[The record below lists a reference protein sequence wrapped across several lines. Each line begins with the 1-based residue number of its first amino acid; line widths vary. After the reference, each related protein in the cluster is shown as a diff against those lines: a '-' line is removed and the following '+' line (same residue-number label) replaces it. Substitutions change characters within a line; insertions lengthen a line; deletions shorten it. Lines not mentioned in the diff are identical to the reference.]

1 MSTAFQIPLNYV
13 INVTAVAP
21 SQGLE
26 PKQMGTILILTDE
39 TPANAIS
46 GSYIIARTATAVAT
60 QMGTETET
68 AKQAQMIFAQSPN
81 ILVGGGYVI
90 VAPYLS
96 TEETLA
102 EAITRLSGEI
112 YFEGILTTRDLTQ
125 EEAVAASTLVESMKD
140 RILML
145 PGYAVADL
153 TGLFAQVANNVYTR
167 PVIYL
172 TGADTNAKKL
182 NSRLFAAAY
191 LSRGL
196 AVNYSGSKTTMTMNL
211 KDLAGIVADTAISE
225 TILNQCE
232 TAGADCYPSIE
243 GLAKVIS
250 NKHAGQY
257 FDQVAN
263 SIWFVGA
270 LEIAYFNV
278 LATSRTKIAQTDDD
292 LAKANKAI
300 RKVCN
305 QAVANGYLAPGTW
318 NSTDTFGNIDDFN
331 RNIEE
336 FGFYMYQ
343 QPVAEQSQTEREDR
357 IAPLLQIAGKEA
369 GAVHSGAILV
379 YIEA

>member
-1 MSTAFQIPLNYV
+1 MSTAFQIPLSYV
-13 INVTAVAP
+13 INVTAVQP
-21 SQGLE
+21 SRGLE

-39 TPANAIS
+39 QPAKAIS
-46 GSYIIARTATAVAT
+46 GSYMIARTATAVAN
-60 QMGTETET
+60 QWGTETEI
-68 AKQAQMIFAQSPN
+68 AQQAQMIFAQSPN

-90 VAPYLS
+90 VAKYLA
-96 TEETLA
+96 EETLA

-112 YFEGILTTRDLTQ
+112 YFEGILTTRDLAQ

-153 TGLFAQVANNVYTR
+153 TGLFAQVANNIYTR
-167 PVIYL
+167 PVLYL

-196 AVNYSGSKTTMTMNL
+196 AVNYSGSRTTMTMNL
-211 KDLAGIVADTAISE
+211 KDLAGITADIAISE
-225 TILNQCE
+225 TILNQCA
-232 TAGADCYPSIE
+232 TAGVDCFPSIE
-243 GLAKVIS
+243 GLAKVFS

-278 LATSRTKIAQTDDD
+278 LATTRTKIAQTDDD

-300 RKVCN
+300 RKVCK
-305 QAVANGYLAPGTW
+305 QAVTNGYLAPGTW

-331 RNIEE
+331 DNIES
-336 FGFYMYQ
+336 FGYYLYQ
-343 QPVAEQSQTEREDR
+343 QPVAEQSQTEREQR

>member
-26 PKQMGTILILTDE
+26 PKQIGTILILTDE

-46 GSYIIARTATAVAT
+46 GSYMIARTATAVAT

-167 PVIYL
+167 PVLYL
-172 TGADTNAKKL
+172 TGSGTSEKKL

-196 AVNYSGSKTTMTMNL
+196 AVNYNGSKTTMTMNL
-211 KDLAGIVADTAISE
+211 KDLAGIAADTAISE

-270 LEIAYFNV
+270 LKIAYFNV

-305 QAVANGYLAPGTW
+305 QAVANDYLAPGTW

-369 GAVHSGAILV
+369 GAVHSGLILV

>member
-1 MSTAFQIPLNYV
+1 MSTAFQIPLSYV
-13 INVTAVAP
+13 INVTAVQP

-46 GSYIIARTATAVAT
+46 GAYMIARTATAVAT
-60 QMGTETET
+60 QWGTETEV

-90 VAPYLS
+90 VANYLE
-96 TEETLA
+96 EETLA

-112 YFEGILTTRDLTQ
+112 YFEGVLTTRDLAQ

-145 PGYAVADL
+145 PGYSTADL
-153 TGLFAQVANNVYTR
+153 TGLFAQVTNNVYTR
-167 PVIYL
+167 PVLYL
-172 TGADTNAKKL
+172 TGADTETKKL

-196 AVNYSGSKTTMTMNL
+196 AVNYNGSKTTMTMNL
-211 KDLAGIVADTAISE
+211 KDLAGLVADTAISE
-225 TILNQCE
+225 TILNQC
-232 TAGADCYPSIE
+232 TQAGVDCFPSIE

-278 LATSRTKIAQTDDD
+278 LATSRAKIAQTDDD
-292 LAKANKAI
+292 LGKAQKAI

-336 FGFYMYQ
+336 FGFYLYQ
-343 QPVAEQSQTEREDR
+343 QPVAEQSQTDRANR

-369 GAVHSGAILV
+369 GAVHTGAILV

>member
-46 GSYIIARTATAVAT
+46 GSYMIARTATAVAT

-96 TEETLA
+96 AEETLA
-102 EAITRLSGEI
+102 AAITRLSGEI

-211 KDLAGIVADTAISE
+211 KDLAGIAADTAISE

-369 GAVHSGAILV
+369 GAVHSGSILV

>member
-1 MSTAFQIPLNYV
+1 MSTAFQIPLSYV
-13 INVTAVAP
+13 INVTAVQP
-21 SQGLE
+21 SRGLE
-26 PKQMGTILILTDE
+26 PKQMGTILLLTDE
-39 TPANAIS
+39 QPANAIS
-46 GSYIIARTATAVAT
+46 GSYMIARTATAVAT
-60 QMGTETET
+60 QWGTETET
-68 AKQAQMIFAQSPN
+68 AKQAQMIFAQTPN

-90 VAPYLS
+90 VANYLE
-96 TEETLA
+96 EETLA
-102 EAITRLSGEI
+102 DAITRLSGEI
-112 YFEGILTTRDLTQ
+112 YFEGILTTRDLAQ

-167 PVIYL
+167 PVLYL

-211 KDLAGIVADTAISE
+211 KDLAGLTADTAISE
-225 TILNQCE
+225 TILNQCT
-232 TAGADCYPSIE
+232 TAGVDCFPSIE
-243 GLAKVIS
+243 GLAKVMS

-270 LEIAYFNV
+270 LEIAYFNT
-278 LATSRTKIAQTDDD
+278 LATTRTKIAQTDED
-292 LAKANKAI
+292 LGKAQKAI

-336 FGFYMYQ
+336 FGYYLYQ
-343 QPVAEQSQTEREDR
+343 QPVSEQSQTEREQR

>member
-1 MSTAFQIPLNYV
+1 MTTAFQIPLSYV
-13 INVTAVAP
+13 INVTAVQP

-39 TPANAIS
+39 TPANEIS
-46 GSYIIARTATAVAT
+46 GSYMIARTATAVAT
-60 QMGTETET
+60 QWGTETEV

-90 VAPYLS
+90 VANYLE
-96 TEETLA
+96 EETLS

-125 EEAVAASTLVESMKD
+125 SEAVAASTLVESMKD

-167 PVIYL
+167 PVLYL

-211 KDLAGIVADTAISE
+211 KDLAGITADTAISE
-225 TILNQCE
+225 TILNQCV
-232 TAGADCYPSIE
+232 TAGADCFPSIE
-243 GLAKVIS
+243 GLAKVMS

-270 LEIAYFNV
+270 LEIAYFNT
-278 LATSRTKIAQTDDD
+278 LATTRTKIAQTDED
-292 LAKANKAI
+292 LGKAQKAI

-336 FGFYMYQ
+336 FGYYLYQ
-343 QPVAEQSQTEREDR
+343 QPVSEQSQTEREQR

>member
-1 MSTAFQIPLNYV
+1 MSTAFQIPLSYV
-13 INVTAVAP
+13 INVTAVQP
-21 SQGLE
+21 SRGLE
-26 PKQMGTILILTDE
+26 PKQMGTILLLTDE
-39 TPANAIS
+39 QPANAIS
-46 GSYIIARTATAVAT
+46 GSYMIARTATAIAT
-60 QMGTETET
+60 QWGTETET
-68 AKQAQMIFAQSPN
+68 AKQAQMIFAQTPN

-90 VAPYLS
+90 VANYLE
-96 TEETLA
+96 EETLA

-112 YFEGILTTRDLTQ
+112 YFEGILTTRDLAQ
-125 EEAVAASTLVESMKD
+125 EEAVAASTLIESMKD

-167 PVIYL
+167 PVLYL

-211 KDLAGIVADTAISE
+211 KDIAGITADTAISE
-225 TILNQCE
+225 TILNQCV
-232 TAGADCYPSIE
+232 TAGADCFPSIE

-270 LEIAYFNV
+270 LEIAYFNT
-278 LATSRTKIAQTDDD
+278 LATTRTKIAQTDED
-292 LAKANKAI
+292 LGKAQKAI

-336 FGFYMYQ
+336 FGYYLYQ
-343 QPVAEQSQTEREDR
+343 QPVSEQSQTEREQR

>member
-1 MSTAFQIPLNYV
+1 MTTSFQIPLSYV
-13 INVTAVAP
+13 INVTAVQP

-46 GSYIIARTATAVAT
+46 GAYMIARTATAVAT
-60 QMGTETET
+60 QWGTETEV

-90 VAPYLS
+90 VANYLE
-96 TEETLA
+96 EETLA

-112 YFEGILTTRDLTQ
+112 YFEGVLTTRDLTQ
-125 EEAVAASTLVESMKD
+125 SEAVAASTLVESMKD

-145 PGYAVADL
+145 PGYSTADL

-167 PVIYL
+167 PVLYL
-172 TGADTNAKKL
+172 TGADDATKKL

-196 AVNYSGSKTTMTMNL
+196 AVNYNGSKTTMTMNL
-211 KDLAGIVADTAISE
+211 KDLAGLVADTAISE
-225 TILNQCE
+225 TILNQCAQ
-232 TAGADCYPSIE
+232 AGVDCFPSIE

-292 LAKANKAI
+292 LGKAQKAI

-305 QAVANGYLAPGTW
+305 QAVTNGYLAPGTW

-336 FGFYMYQ
+336 FGYYLYQ
-343 QPVAEQSQTEREDR
+343 QPVAEQSQTERENR

-369 GAVHSGAILV
+369 GAVHTGAILV

>member
-1 MSTAFQIPLNYV
+1 MSTAFQIPLSYV
-13 INVTAVAP
+13 INVTAVQP
-21 SQGLE
+21 SRGLE
-26 PKQMGTILILTDE
+26 PKQMGTILLLTDE
-39 TPANAIS
+39 QPANAIS
-46 GSYIIARTATAVAT
+46 GSYMIARTATAIAT
-60 QMGTETET
+60 QWGTETET
-68 AKQAQMIFAQSPN
+68 AKQAQMIFAQTPN

-90 VAPYLS
+90 VANYLE
-96 TEETLA
+96 EETLA

-112 YFEGILTTRDLTQ
+112 YFEGILTTRDLAQ

-167 PVIYL
+167 PVLYL

-211 KDLAGIVADTAISE
+211 KDIAGITADTAISE
-225 TILNQCE
+225 TILNQCV
-232 TAGADCYPSIE
+232 TAGADCFPSIE
-243 GLAKVIS
+243 GLAKVMS

-270 LEIAYFNV
+270 LEIAYFNT
-278 LATSRTKIAQTDDD
+278 LATTRTKIAQTDED
-292 LAKANKAI
+292 LGKAQKAI

-336 FGFYMYQ
+336 FGYYLYQ
-343 QPVAEQSQTEREDR
+343 QPVSEQSQTEREQR

>member
-1 MSTAFQIPLNYV
+1 MSTAFQIPLSYV
-13 INVTAVAP
+13 INVTAVQP
-21 SQGLE
+21 SRGLE
-26 PKQMGTILILTDE
+26 PKQMGTILLLTDE
-39 TPANAIS
+39 QPANAIS
-46 GSYIIARTATAVAT
+46 GSYMIARTATAVAT
-60 QMGTETET
+60 QWGTETET
-68 AKQAQMIFAQSPN
+68 AKQAQMIFAQTPN

-90 VAPYLS
+90 VANYLE
-96 TEETLA
+96 EETLA

-112 YFEGILTTRDLTQ
+112 YFEGVLTTRDLAQ

-167 PVIYL
+167 PVLYL

-211 KDLAGIVADTAISE
+211 KDLAGITADTAISE
-225 TILNQCE
+225 TILNQCV

-243 GLAKVIS
+243 GLAKVMS

-270 LEIAYFNV
+270 LEIAYFNT
-278 LATSRTKIAQTDDD
+278 LATTRTKIAQTDED
-292 LAKANKAI
+292 LGKAQKAI

-336 FGFYMYQ
+336 FGYYLYQ
-343 QPVAEQSQTEREDR
+343 QPVSEQSQTEREQR

>member
-1 MSTAFQIPLNYV
+1 MSTAFQIPLSYV
-13 INVTAVAP
+13 INVTAVQP
-21 SQGLE
+21 SRGLE
-26 PKQMGTILILTDE
+26 PKQIGTILILTDE
-39 TPANAIS
+39 QPAKAIS
-46 GSYIIARTATAVAT
+46 GSYMIARTATAVAN
-60 QMGTETET
+60 QWGTETET
-68 AKQAQMIFAQSPN
+68 AQQAQMIFAQSPN

-90 VAPYLS
+90 VAKYLA
-96 TEETLA
+96 EETLA

-196 AVNYSGSKTTMTMNL
+196 AVNYSGSRTTMTMNL
-211 KDLAGIVADTAISE
+211 KDLAGITADIAISE
-225 TILNQCE
+225 TILNQCA
-232 TAGADCYPSIE
+232 TAGVDCFPSIE
-243 GLAKVIS
+243 GLAKVFS

-270 LEIAYFNV
+270 LEIAYFNT
-278 LATSRTKIAQTDDD
+278 LATTRTKIAQTDED
-292 LAKANKAI
+292 LGKAQKAI
-300 RKVCN
+300 RQVCK
-305 QAVANGYLAPGTW
+305 QAVTNGYLAPGTW

-336 FGFYMYQ
+336 FGYYLYQ
-343 QPVAEQSQTEREDR
+343 QPVAEQSQTEREQR

>member
-1 MSTAFQIPLNYV
+1 MSTAFQIPLSYV
-13 INVTAVAP
+13 INVTAVQP
-21 SQGLE
+21 SRGLE

-39 TPANAIS
+39 QPANAIS
-46 GSYIIARTATAVAT
+46 GSYMIARTASAVAN
-60 QMGTETET
+60 QWGTETET
-68 AKQAQMIFAQSPN
+68 AQQAQMIFAQSPN

-90 VAPYLS
+90 VANYLE
-96 TEETLA
+96 EETLA

-112 YFEGILTTRDLTQ
+112 YFEGILTTRDLTDN
-125 EEAVAASTLVESMKD
+125 EAEAASTLVESMKD

-145 PGYAVADL
+145 PLYATTNL
-153 TGLFAQVANNVYTR
+153 TGIAAQVANNIYTR

-172 TGADTNAKKL
+172 TGTGIAEKKL

-196 AVNYSGSKTTMTMNL
+196 AVNYSGSRTTITMNL
-211 KDLAGIVADTAISE
+211 KDLAGITADTAISE
-225 TILNQCE
+225 TILNQCA
-232 TAGADCYPSIE
+232 TAGVDCFPSIE
-243 GLAKVIS
+243 GLAKVFS

-278 LATSRTKIAQTDDD
+278 LATTRTKIAQTDED
-292 LAKANKAI
+292 LGIAQKAI
-300 RKVCN
+300 RQVCK
-305 QAVANGYLAPGTW
+305 QAVTNGYLAPGTW
-318 NSTDTFGNIDDFN
+318 NSTDTFGDIDDFN

-336 FGFYMYQ
+336 FGYYLYQ
-343 QPVAEQSQTEREDR
+343 QPVAEQSQTEREQR

-369 GAVHSGAILV
+369 GAIHSGAILV

>member
-46 GSYIIARTATAVAT
+46 GSYMIARTATAVAT

-96 TEETLA
+96 AEETLA

-153 TGLFAQVANNVYTR
+153 TGLFAQVTNNVYTR

-211 KDLAGIVADTAISE
+211 KDLAGITADTAISE
-225 TILNQCE
+225 TILNQCV

-243 GLAKVIS
+243 GLAKVMS

-270 LEIAYFNV
+270 LEIAYFNT
-278 LATSRTKIAQTDDD
+278 LATTRTKIAQTDED
-292 LAKANKAI
+292 LGKAQKAI

>member
-1 MSTAFQIPLNYV
+1 MSTAFQIPLSYV
-13 INVTAVAP
+13 INVTAVQP

-39 TPANAIS
+39 TPANAIT
-46 GSYIIARTATAVAT
+46 GSYMIARTATAVAT
-60 QMGTETET
+60 QWGTETEV
-68 AKQAQMIFAQSPN
+68 AKQAQMIFAQTPN

-90 VAPYLS
+90 VANYLE
-96 TEETLA
+96 EETLS

-112 YFEGILTTRDLTQ
+112 YFEGILTTRDLAQ

-145 PGYAVADL
+145 SGYSTADL

-196 AVNYSGSKTTMTMNL
+196 AVNYNGSKTTMTMNL

-225 TILNQCE
+225 TILNQCAQ
-232 TAGADCYPSIE
+232 AGADCFPSIE

-292 LAKANKAI
+292 LGKAQKAI

-305 QAVANGYLAPGTW
+305 QAVVNGYLAPGSW

-336 FGFYMYQ
+336 FGYYLYQ
-343 QPVAEQSQTEREDR
+343 QPVAEQSQTDRANR

-369 GAVHSGAILV
+369 GAVHTGAILV